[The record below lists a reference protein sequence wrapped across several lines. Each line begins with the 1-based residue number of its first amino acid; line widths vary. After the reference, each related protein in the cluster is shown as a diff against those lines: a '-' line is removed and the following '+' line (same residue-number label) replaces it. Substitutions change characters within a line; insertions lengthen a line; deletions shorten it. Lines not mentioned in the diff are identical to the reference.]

1 MRQPPDTLVE
11 AAWLAEGVEVVAG
24 MDEVG
29 RGALAGPVTVGCA
42 LVSTP
47 SLTVPFPAGLTDSK
61 LLSAAARERIE
72 PAVAGWVLAWGVG
85 HASPAEI
92 DALGIV
98 GALRTAGRRA
108 LRAAEA
114 AGTTVR
120 AVLLDGSH
128 DWLTPPAQDDL
139 FAVDDPEHDGVA
151 REVRTLVKGDL
162 RCASVAA
169 ASVLAKQ
176 ARDRLMG
183 AADARHPGYGWA
195 SNKGY
200 GSADHL
206 AELRRVGPCDEH
218 RRSWRLP
225 ARDAAPVGS
234 GAVPGRAADEG

>member
-1 MRQPPDTLVE
+1 VRQPPDVSVE

-42 LVSTP
+42 VVSAT
-47 SLTVPFPAGLTDSK
+47 SLAVPFPAGLTDSK
-61 LLSAAARERIE
+61 LLGASARARIE
-72 PAVAGWVLAWGVG
+72 PAVAGWLVAWGVG
-85 HASPAEI
+85 HSSPAEI

-108 LRAAEA
+108 LRAAA
-114 AGTTVR
+114 RSGPTVR

-128 DWLTPPAQDDL
+128 DWLTPPAQHDL
-139 FAVDDPEHDGVA
+139 FAPEDPDDDGVA

-162 RCASVAA
+162 RCASVSA

-176 ARDRLMG
+176 ARDRLM
-183 AADARHPGYGWA
+183 ADAHARHPGFGWA

-200 GSADHL
+200 GSPVHL
-206 AELRRVGPCDEH
+206 AELRRAGPSDEH
-218 RRSWRLP
+218 RLSWRLP
-225 ARDAAPVGS
+225 ERDVVLGDAP
-234 GAVPGRAADEG
+234 DEG

>member
-1 MRQPPDTLVE
+1 MRRAPDTLVE

-42 LVSTP
+42 VVSAAT
-47 SLTVPFPAGLTDSK
+47 LTEAFPAGLTDSK
-61 LLSAAARERIE
+61 LLSAAARARIE

-85 HASPAEI
+85 HASPGEI
-92 DALGIV
+92 DRIGIV

-108 LRAAEA
+108 LRAAQA
-114 AGTTVR
+114 QGPTVR
-120 AVLLDGSH
+120 AVILDGVH
-128 DWLTPPAQDDL
+128 DWLTGAGQDDL
-139 FAVDDPEHDGVA
+139 FAAADPEDDGVP

-162 RCASVAA
+162 RCASVSA

-176 ARDRLMG
+176 ARDRLM
-183 AADARHPGYGWA
+183 AEAHVRHPGFGWA

-225 ARDAAPVGS
+225 PRGP
-234 GAVPGRAADEG
+234 VPGASADGG

>member
-1 MRQPPDTLVE
+1 MRRPPDTLVE
-11 AAWLAEGVEVVAG
+11 SAWLGEGVEAVAG

-42 LVSTP
+42 VVAAST
-47 SLTVPFPAGLTDSK
+47 LAVPFPEGLTDSK
-61 LLSAAARERIE
+61 LLTPAARARIE
-72 PAVAGWVLAWGVG
+72 PAVTAWVLAWGVG

-108 LRAAEA
+108 LRAAA
-114 AGTTVR
+114 VSGPTVR
-120 AVLLDGSH
+120 AVLLDGTH
-128 DWLTPPAQDDL
+128 DWLTPPAQEDL
-139 FAVDDPEHDGVA
+139 FAVEDPDDDGVE

-162 RCASVAA
+162 RCASVSA

-176 ARDRLMG
+176 ARDRLM
-183 AADARHPGYGWA
+183 AEADARHPGYGWA

-225 ARDAAPVGS
+225 ARDPEPVGP
-234 GAVPGRAADEG
+234 GAVR

>member
-11 AAWLAEGVEVVAG
+11 SAWLAEGVEVVAG

-42 LVSTP
+42 VVSTAT
-47 SLTVPFPAGLTDSK
+47 LAEPFPTGLTDSK
-61 LLSAAARERIE
+61 LLSPAARARIE

-92 DALGIV
+92 DAHGIV
-98 GALRTAGRRA
+98 AALRTAGLRA
-108 LRAAEA
+108 LRAAQV
-114 AGTTVR
+114 AGPTVR

-128 DWLTPPAQDDL
+128 DWLTAAGQDDL
-139 FAVDDPEHDGVA
+139 FAADDPEDDGVV
-151 REVRTLVKGDL
+151 RDVRTLVKGDL
-162 RCASVAA
+162 RCASVSA

-176 ARDRLMG
+176 ARDRLM
-183 AADARHPGYGWA
+183 AEADTRHPGFGWA

-218 RRSWRLP
+218 RRSWNLP
-225 ARDAAPVGS
+225 PRDAVP
-234 GAVPGRAADEG
+234 GAVPDGG